1 MNKDQTLD
9 ELIDFQNQSVR
20 KFEAHEIMAG
30 IKRGLDPFDA
40 IYLKDKDEIVVN
52 VSTEPIKYFN
62 RWFEENKNDPEHQRY
77 LNEHQSYLNK
87 IQPGLIR
94 LKSNNPNIKTEFLYH
109 IISGISGIRVAG
121 KSSLKRARL
130 PLRRNDQTIPP
141 LQEFIQVVKDWAG
154 SIKVKVPSM
163 VEQDKELLLINKI
176 DLIVEHNKRQLDNLL
191 KLKQACI
198 NKGVIAPIK
207 KLNDT
212 KQPAP
217 ATAPK
222 LGGT

>member
-30 IKRGLDPFDA
+30 IKRGLAPFDA
-40 IYLKDKDEIVVN
+40 IYLKDKDEIIIN
-52 VSTEPIKYFN
+52 VSHERSHYVDG
-62 RWFEENKNDPEHQRY
+62 WFMENKNNPDSLRH
-77 LNEHQSYLNK
+77 LNK
-87 IQPGLIR
+87 IQPGWIR
-94 LKSNNPNIKTEFLYH
+94 LKSNSPDIKTEFLYH
-109 IISGISGIRVAG
+109 VISGISGIRVAG

-176 DLIVEHNKRQLDNLL
+176 DLIVEHNERQLDNLL
-191 KLKQACI
+191 KLKQSCI
-198 NKGVIAPIK
+198 NEGMIVPIK

>member
-77 LNEHQSYLNK
+77 MNEHQSYLNK

-109 IISGISGIRVAG
+109 MISGISKTR
-121 KSSLKRARL
+121 RARGES
-130 PLRRNDQTIPP
+130 PFRREDQTIKP
-141 LQEFIQVVKDWAG
+141 LQVFIQAFKDWAG
-154 SIKVKVPSM
+154 KIKVKVPS
-163 VEQDKELLLINKI
+163 VDEQDKELLLINKI
-176 DLIVEHNKRQLDNLL
+176 DVIIEHNKRQLDNLL